1 MNTSSDPY
9 AFDRPSAV
17 SGVRPHG
24 AGFGKRIRATLSLR
38 RSGSSPA
45 SSSSARRAMF
55 FAATALVAF
64 APIFAACRCSA
75 DAFFSAFARSRR
87 RRFSSVARASW

>member
-1 MNTSSDPY
+1 M
-9 AFDRPSAV
+9 

-24 AGFGKRIRATLSLR
+24 AGFGKRIRATLSPR
-38 RSGSSPA
+38 RSGSSPD

-64 APIFAACRCSA
+64 APIFAACMCSA
-75 DAFFSAFARSRR
+75 EAFFSAFARSRR
-87 RRFSSVARASW
+87 RRFSSAARASW